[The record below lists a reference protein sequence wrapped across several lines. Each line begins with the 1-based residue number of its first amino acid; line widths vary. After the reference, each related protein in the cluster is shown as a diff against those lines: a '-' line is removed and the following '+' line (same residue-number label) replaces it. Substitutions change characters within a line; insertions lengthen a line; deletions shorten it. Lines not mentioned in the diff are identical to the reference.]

1 MRVCHAPTS
10 LASAAEAT
18 TGAPVQGRLM
28 PVYRGLSTP
37 PPLGLHV
44 EFRPESAPRCFFA
57 MWADGTVMAVCR
69 TIADAQQALADARGQ
84 GGTE

>member
-1 MRVCHAPTS
+1 MCAHVSHGAIALR
-10 LASAAEAT
+10 EAQPEHVFT
-18 TGAPVQGRLM
+18 